1 MPSKKMSKSS
11 SNSKQS
17 HKAKSRKSQRG
28 GTNHKPDE
36 AKDMHVK
43 KQRGGTNHKP
53 HEAKDMH
60 VKKQRG
66 GDPKEAKGMP
76 VKKQRGGSP
85 ASSLVMEAT
94 TQPPLTNDYFPRT
107 SDNTGCQAG
116 GSEASDMVMSNL
128 NDNAKTMKYPESFNV
143 KGNINSLNTYEI
155 NGGKRNTR
163 GKRNSNS
170 RKGKMSKKHSLK
182 NHKNS
187 QKHKNKNKNS
197 HKNHKNSRM
206 NNMRGGYGSAWIAS
220 QYSLGN
226 INNAGMDTSANNFSA
241 SQGVARDTLM
251 NPPTLGLAG
260 SGYAMG
266 SLEGANV
273 NSVGAPLV

>member
-1 MPSKKMSKSS
+1 MSKSS
-11 SNSKQS
+11 SSNNKPSHIKSKS
-17 HKAKSRKSQRG
+17 RKSRKSRKSQRG
-28 GTNHKPDE
+28 GTKHNSHPR
-36 AKDMHVK
+36 V
-43 KQRGGTNHKP
+43 TN
-53 HEAKDMH
+53 
-60 VKKQRG
+60 
-66 GDPKEAKGMP
+66 GMNG
-76 VKKQRGGSP
+76 KKQRGGSP
-85 ASSLVMEAT
+85 ASSLVMQAT
-94 TQPPLTNDYFPRT
+94 TEPPLTNDYFPRT

-116 GSEASDMVMSNL
+116 GGQASDMVMSNL
-128 NDNAKTMKYPESFNV
+128 TDDAKTMKYPEGFNV
-143 KGNINSLNTYEI
+143 KGDINSLNTYEI
-155 NGGKRNTR
+155 SGGKRNKR
-163 GKRNSNS
+163 GKRKSKG
-170 RKGKMSKKHSLK
+170 RKGKMSKKHTSK

-187 QKHKNKNKNS
+187 QKNKTQNKKNS
-197 HKNHKNSRM
+197 HSSHNTHM